1 MLFEAL
7 VTRKTVT
14 VGEKLVLP
22 YKLAEV
28 CLQTSILGVNFI
40 FYFKNFMS
48 YLFRSGKG
56 SLRWVNEGKVCF

>member
-28 CLQTSILGVNFI
+28 CVQALVWGVVPFRFYILP
-40 FYFKNFMS
+40 
-48 YLFRSGKG
+48 
-56 SLRWVNEGKVCF
+56 